1 MKKINDPVFE
11 ELRYNEKD
19 GYWGK
24 KIFLGIWGGDNYQLD
39 LMIKCGKDEEIT
51 DIQRDAYNSYL
62 TSLSTISKEVP
73 YLILSYYK
81 DHYEDIERGWDLDDE
96 LMIDTVDVHI
106 LLNLFELKKLFIDRN
121 GNYGWL
127 VEFIWDDYPISVVLS
142 DEKVKIYEGW
152 DVLKENYTKIND
164 EAFGEMVYDSC
175 WMKSVKMDF
184 ANMKGHWIEICA
196 EADER
201 EPINALQKKAYTEYL
216 AKKDHFMEAIPNAL
230 IAYYLDNYDDIKES
244 WERVPSKYNKKN
256 ISASSVME
264 LVEFDSLYFCQDGR
278 YGWLCKCPWE
288 DEMELAFILSGDEIE
303 VTVQDELIG

>member
-1 MKKINDPVFE
+1 
-11 ELRYNEKD
+11 
-19 GYWGK
+19 
-24 KIFLGIWGGDNYQLD
+24 
-39 LMIKCGKDEEIT
+39 MIKCGKDEEIT

-152 DVLKENYTKIND
+152 DVLKQNYTKIND
-164 EAFGEMVYDSC
+164 EAFGEMVYDYS
-175 WMKSVKMDF
+175 WKKSVKMDLYGE
-184 ANMKGHWIEICA
+184 KGRWIDVVASADSGEGINEAQRTAYRAYLEKA
-196 EADER
+196 ENFMDE
-201 EPINALQKKAYTEYL
+201 
-216 AKKDHFMEAIPNAL
+216 IPNAV
-230 IAYYLDNYDDIKES
+230 IAYYLENYEDIEE
-244 WERVPSKYNKKN
+244 WNNIPDQYNKQNITKN
-256 ISASSVME
+256 SVME
-264 LVEFDSLYFCQDGR
+264 LLNFKTLYFDEEGR
-278 YGWLCKCPWE
+278 YGWLCGCTW
-288 DEMELAFILSGDEIE
+288 DSAGLAIVLSNDKVE

>member
-1 MKKINDPVFE
+1 MVKTINDPVFG
-11 ELRYNEKD
+11 ELKHNKD
-19 GYWGK
+19 GYWNK
-24 KIFLGIWGGDNYQLD
+24 SIFLDIWGGEDEQLD
-39 LMIKCGKDEEIT
+39 LVVKTKNGENISDC
-51 DIQRDAYNSYL
+51 QRNAYKSYL
-62 TSLSTISKEVP
+62 TDLQKIAKEVP
-73 YLILSYYK
+73 AIILSYYK
-81 DHYEDIERGWDLDDE
+81 DHYEETERRWTLDSELRIENVETITL
-96 LMIDTVDVHI
+96 I
-106 LLNLFELKKLFIDRN
+106 NLFDIKSLFIDCN

-127 VEFIWDDYPISVVLS
+127 VEFIWNNYPISVVLS
-142 DEKVKIYEGW
+142 DDEIKIYEGW
-152 DVLKENYTKIND
+152 DVLKQNYTQIND
-164 EAFGEMVYDSC
+164 DAFGEMVYDSC

-216 AKKDHFMEAIPNAL
+216 AKKEHFMEAIPNAL

-288 DEMELAFILSGDEIE
+288 DEMGLAFILSGDEIE

>member
-1 MKKINDPVFE
+1 MAKTINDPVFG

-164 EAFGEMVYDSC
+164 EAFGEMVYDYS
-175 WMKSVKMDF
+175 WKKSVKMDLYGV
-184 ANMKGHWIEICA
+184 KGRWIDVVASADPGEGINEAQRTAYRAYLEKA
-196 EADER
+196 ENFMDE
-201 EPINALQKKAYTEYL
+201 
-216 AKKDHFMEAIPNAL
+216 IPNAV
-230 IAYYLDNYDDIKES
+230 IAYYLENYEDIEE
-244 WERVPSKYNKKN
+244 WNNIPDQYNKQKVTKD
-256 ISASSVME
+256 SVME
-264 LVEFDSLYFCQDGR
+264 LLNFKTLYFDEEGR
-278 YGWLCKCPWE
+278 YGWLCGCTW
-288 DEMELAFILSGDEIE
+288 DSAGLAIVLSNDKVE